1 MKKARQP
8 ESQKVSLAALLLVAV
23 VALLFG
29 GCATHGGDSHSSAPM
44 PEVGADEIMIMSGVD
59 LEVCLMTNG
68 VFVERCSIVSD
79 DLYAIPTLE
88 WWNRN
93 LPGIVRAAQ
102 IRDGVE
108 PMDTRDGNDCDN
120 LARHASN
127 AARRWWYRQRITP
140 QADLAIGD
148 VSFTRDDGVPHKANI
163 GVVRVRKGEYRCAFL
178 EAYNATTFPTLSVWE
193 LDTVRNYEW

>member
-1 MKKARQP
+1 MKKARKP
-8 ESQKVSLAALLLVAV
+8 ESQKVRGLAALLLVV
-23 VALLFG
+23 VLALLFG
-29 GCATHGGDSHSSAPM
+29 CATRDASRSSAAAPAGD
-44 PEVGADEIMIMSGVD
+44 EVKVISGVD

-68 VFVERCSIVSD
+68 VFVERCSVVSD
-79 DLYAIPTLE
+79 DFYAVPTLE

-102 IRDGVE
+102 IQDGVE

-148 VSFTRDDGVPHKANI
+148 LSFTRDDGVPHKANI
-163 GVVRVRKGEYRCAFL
+163 GVVQVRPGEYRCAFL